1 MTPWNWIE
9 QQFKRRYLRLFEA
22 AFGRVP
28 VSPDEIDLEGI
39 RRILVVRQHDQLGD
53 FLLSTPAL
61 RALRAR
67 FPDSRI
73 GLVVRGYTEPVAL
86 HNRYV
91 DELFVV
97 PEMLDRWTPAYTR
110 DFARRL
116 FVGWDVAVVL
126 NTVSHSLTSD
136 LIARFSRAHWTV
148 GPSHRR
154 FPGTQRNFLYN
165 VEVPVA
171 AGTRHQS
178 QRNVDIVRVLGA
190 DTQDL
195 HEELTLLDGEVEA
208 VRRRL
213 REQGLARNARF
224 VLVHPGAG
232 KPRNRW
238 PAERFGLAARE
249 LTQDSDLQVVVTWGP
264 REKALAE
271 RTLAQLGG
279 QGVGFAGLTLREFA
293 SLCRLANLV
302 LCNDTGS
309 MHVAAAVGTP
319 LVAVFGPTDP
329 AEWKPWGEEFVAVRG
344 QDQRCESVTVD
355 QVVEA
360 ARALLARRSRV
371 RSE

>member
-9 QQFKRRYLRLFEA
+9 QQFKRHYLRLFEA
-22 AFGRVP
+22 AFGRTP
-28 VSPDEIDLEGI
+28 VSPEAVDTERV

-53 FLLSTPAL
+53 FLLSTSAL

-67 FPDSRI
+67 FPEAWI
-73 GLVVRGYTEPVAL
+73 GLVVRGYTEPVAR

-97 PEMLDRWTPAYTR
+97 PETLDRWTPAYTR

-116 FVGWDVAVVL
+116 LAGWDVAVVL

-136 LIARFSRAHWTV
+136 LIARFSRARWTV
-148 GPSHRR
+148 GPAHRR
-154 FPGTQRNFLYN
+154 FPGTTRNFLYN

-171 AGTRHQS
+171 EEVRHQS
-178 QRNVDIVRVLGA
+178 LRNVDIVRVLGA
-190 DTQDL
+190 DTPNL
-195 HEELTLLDGEVEA
+195 REEMTLLDSELA
-208 VRRRL
+208 AMRRRL
-213 REQGLARNARF
+213 AEAGLPAGEHF

-232 KPRNRW
+232 KVRNRW
-238 PAERFGLAARE
+238 PAERFGIAAGRLAKRFGHR
-249 LTQDSDLQVVVTWGP
+249 VVVTWGP
-264 REKALAE
+264 SEKTLADRVVRELGDQALA
-271 RTLAQLGG
+271 
-279 QGVGFAGLTLREFA
+279 VAGLTLRQFA
-293 SLCRLANLV
+293 ALCRLADLV

-309 MHVAAAVGTP
+309 MHVAAAAGTP

-344 QDQRCESVTVD
+344 HDLTCESVTVD

-360 ARALLARRSRV
+360 AERLLAESPL
-371 RSE
+371 SG

>member
-22 AFGRVP
+22 AFGRLP
-28 VSPDEIDLEGI
+28 VSPGAMDLERV

-67 FPDSRI
+67 FPEARI
-73 GLVVRGYTEPVAL
+73 GLVARGYTEPVAR

-97 PEMLDRWTPAYTR
+97 PEALDRWTPAYTR

-116 FVGWDVAVVL
+116 FSGWDVAVVL

-136 LIARFSRAHWTV
+136 LIARFSRARWTV

-171 AGTRHQS
+171 EGTRHQS

-195 HEELTLLDGEVEA
+195 HEELTLLDREVQA
-208 VRRRL
+208 VQQRL
-213 REQGLARNARF
+213 QRQGLARGARF

-249 LTQDSDLQVVVTWGP
+249 LARNFDLQVVVTWGP
-264 REKALAE
+264 GEQELGE
-271 RTLAQLGG
+271 RVLAQLDG

-293 SLCRLANLV
+293 SLCRLADLV

-309 MHVAAAVGTP
+309 MHVAAAVGTS

-344 QDQRCESVTVD
+344 ADHRCSSVAVG

-360 ARALLARRSRV
+360 AKALLEKGARD
-371 RSE
+371 